1 MKRGVWG
8 RLVLGVPMAALLTAT
23 PVAGQEKSVEE
34 RLRDLERQVELLVQQ
49 VEAAD
54 SAALAEMRLQIE
66 AITREIEELKL
77 GQELVV
83 QADTGVFGLGPA
95 ASKVYRVQQGVS
107 IGGYGEFLF
116 TGFASNREDGSPSN
130 KNNVFDALRGVVYIG
145 YKFNDKFLFNS
156 EIEVE
161 HASTSNSGSV
171 SLEFAY
177 VDWLF
182 SNPLGGR
189 AGLLLLPMGFL
200 NELHEPPTFLGST
213 RPETE
218 RAIIPSTWR
227 ENGLGVFGGAGG
239 FSYRAYVVN
248 GLDATGESGAE
259 GFSAAGLRGGRQ
271 KGSKALAN
279 DFAGVARV
287 DYMGVLG
294 LLVGTSFYMGNSGQ
308 NALTT
313 DSTSSINA
321 LTMIWDGHAQYRAR
335 GVWLRGLF
343 ALSTIDDVP
352 AINDLQGFTGDQS
365 VGERL
370 VGWYLE
376 GGYDVLHG
384 VQTQHQL
391 LPYVRYEQIDTQ
403 DKVPEGF
410 SRSGVTDRQILTIG
424 AAWLPIPNLIVK
436 ADYQVRKNAADTGVN
451 QFDLYLGYMF

>member
-1 MKRGVWG
+1 MRSGVWG
-8 RLVLGVPMAALLTAT
+8 RLILSVVTALLLLTA
-23 PVAGQEKSVEE
+23 PASGQERTVEE
-34 RLRDLERQVELLVQQ
+34 RLRDLERQVELLTQRL
-49 VEAAD
+49 EGAD
-54 SAALAEMRLQIE
+54 SAAIVEMRLQIE

-77 GQELVV
+77 GQEVVV
-83 QADTGVFGLGPA
+83 QADTAVYGLGPA

-116 TGFASNREDGSPSN
+116 TGFSESRQDGAPSD
-130 KNNVFDALRGVVYIG
+130 KNNVVDALRGVVYIG
-145 YKFNDKFLFNS
+145 YKFNDRFLFNS

-161 HASTSNSGSV
+161 HASTSKSGSV

-189 AGLLLLPMGFL
+189 AGLLLVPMGFL
-200 NELHEPPTFLGST
+200 NELHEPPTFMGST

-227 ENGLGVFGGAGG
+227 ENGLGVFGGTAGFG
-239 FSYRAYVVN
+239 YRAYVVN
-248 GLDATGESGAE
+248 GLDATGESGAG
-259 GFSAAGLRGGRQ
+259 GFTAAGLRGGRQ

-287 DYMGVLG
+287 DYVGVLG
-294 LLVGTSFYMGNSGQ
+294 LLVGTSFYIGNSGQ
-308 NALTT
+308 DALTA
-313 DSTSSINA
+313 DSTSTINA

-335 GVWLRGLF
+335 GLWLRGLF
-343 ALSTIDDVP
+343 ALSTVDDVV
-352 AINDLQGFTGDQS
+352 AINEVQGFTGDES

-370 VGWYLE
+370 IGWYVE
-376 GGYDVLHG
+376 GGYDVLHKIR
-384 VQTQHQL
+384 TQHQL

-403 DKVPEGF
+403 NRVPAGF
-410 SRSGVTDRQILTIG
+410 SRSGAADRQILTFG

-436 ADYQVRKNAADTGVN
+436 ADYQVRKNAADTGVD
-451 QFDLYLGYMF
+451 QFNVSMGYMF